1 MKKMIFAS
9 FLIVASLIA
18 IADEPVV
25 DSDLELMS
33 LYGGEEFIS
42 IATGV
47 TQPIA
52 KAPAVA
58 SVVTAEEIEKIGARD
73 IDDVLET
80 IPGLHVAK
88 DSTGYNPI
96 YTFRGIYAGLNPQ
109 VLMLINGIPITNLFQ
124 GDRNLVWGGMPV
136 QSISRIEVIRG
147 PGSALYGAD
156 AFAGVINIVTHEA
169 SGEEH
174 FEAGARYGTFN
185 TKDFWVSKGGSI
197 GELKFYGILEG
208 QKTDGFNE
216 KIKADA
222 QSLWDMFGGTNA
234 SLAPGS
240 VNTQRENYDARLELV
255 YKNLTLRGGLQS
267 RNNAGDGV
275 GAAQALAEN
284 NRFSSQRFNTDL
296 TYDNKA
302 IIKDLSLKVQA
313 SYLHTTQEVEGDLVL
328 YPAGSTGPFFDPETL
343 LPIYPGGFPD
353 GVIGS
358 PEVYERH
365 SRLNISSFYTG
376 IDKHEIGFGAGYY
389 YGDVYKVK
397 ESKNYEFPPSTE
409 PPIII
414 PGGPVVDVSDTPK
427 VFLEEDERINKYL
440 FLQDIWRFANDWELT
455 AGVRYD
461 HYSDFG
467 DTVNPRF
474 ALVWSTTR
482 KLTTKLIYG
491 EAFRAPSFAQTRN
504 INNPLLLGNPT
515 LGPEELKSYEIAFD
529 YRPNYDLILNVN
541 AFYYEWDDIIQF
553 VSDPGGSTSTAQNA
567 GEQTGHGMEFEA
579 RWNATER
586 LKLIGNFAWQKSK
599 DRNLDTDAAN
609 SPEKQLYAQMDW
621 QFSEHWN
628 LNLQANWVMDRNR
641 AGGDARSDIDNYALV
656 DVTLRR
662 KSLWSGID
670 VALIV
675 KNLFDEDAR
684 EPSPNSDFGA
694 FIPDDLPLAGQTI
707 MAEIRYNY

>member
-1 MKKMIFAS
+1 MKKMIFAP
-9 FLIVASLIA
+9 FLMMASLTI
-18 IADEPVV
+18 IADKSVA

-80 IPGLHVAK
+80 IPGLHVAR

-124 GDRNLVWGGMPV
+124 GDRNVVWGGMPV

-169 SGEEH
+169 NGEEH

-197 GELKFYGILEG
+197 GDLKFYGILEG

-222 QSLWDMFGGTNA
+222 QSLWDMFSGTNA

-275 GAAQALAEN
+275 GTAQALAPD
-284 NRFSSQRFNTDL
+284 NRLSSQRFNTDL

-376 IDKHEIGFGAGYY
+376 IDKHEIGFGTGYY

-397 ESKNYEFPPSTE
+397 ESKNFEFPPSTE

-414 PGGPVVDVSDTPK
+414 PGGPVVDVSDTQK

-440 FLQDIWRFANDWELT
+440 FLQDIWQLANDWELT

-482 KLTTKLIYG
+482 KVKPSELLPLCKRGQLTTRFFWGI
-491 EAFRAPSFAQTRN
+491 QHW
-504 INNPLLLGNPT
+504 I
-515 LGPEELKSYEIAFD
+515 LK
-529 YRPNYDLILNVN
+529 N
-541 AFYYEWDDIIQF
+541 
-553 VSDPGGSTSTAQNA
+553 
-567 GEQTGHGMEFEA
+567 
-579 RWNATER
+579 
-586 LKLIGNFAWQKSK
+586 
-599 DRNLDTDAAN
+599 
-609 SPEKQLYAQMDW
+609 
-621 QFSEHWN
+621 
-628 LNLQANWVMDRNR
+628 
-641 AGGDARSDIDNYALV
+641 
-656 DVTLRR
+656 
-662 KSLWSGID
+662 
-670 VALIV
+670 
-675 KNLFDEDAR
+675 
-684 EPSPNSDFGA
+684 
-694 FIPDDLPLAGQTI
+694 
-707 MAEIRYNY
+707 

>member
-1 MKKMIFAS
+1 M
-9 FLIVASLIA
+9 ASLSV
-18 IADEPVV
+18 IADDSFV

-58 SVVTAEEIEKIGARD
+58 SVVTAEEIKKIGARD

-80 IPGLHVAK
+80 IPGLHVAR

-124 GDRNLVWGGMPV
+124 GDRNVVWGGMPV

-169 SGEEH
+169 NGEEH

-185 TKDFWVSKGGSI
+185 TKDFWVSKSGSI
-197 GELKFYGILEG
+197 GELKFYGIVEG

-216 KIKADA
+216 KIESDA
-222 QSLWDMFGGTNA
+222 QSLLDMLTETNA

-240 VNTQRENYDARLELV
+240 VNAQRENYDARVELV
-255 YKNLTLRGGLQS
+255 YRNLTFRGGLQS

-275 GAAQALAEN
+275 GTAQALAPD
-284 NRFSSQRFNTDL
+284 NRLSSQRINTDL
-296 TYDNKA
+296 TYENKA

-328 YPAGSTGPFFDPETL
+328 FPAGSTGPFLIPIDPNNFVAVF
-343 LPIYPGGFPD
+343 PGGFPD

-365 SRLNISSFYTG
+365 SRLNVSSFYTG
-376 IDKHEIGFGAGYY
+376 IEKHEIGFGTGYY

-397 ESKNYEFPPSTE
+397 ESKNFEFPPDPE
-409 PPIII
+409 PPEIIN
-414 PGGPVVDVSDTPK
+414 GGPVVDVSDTPK
-427 VFLEEDERINKYL
+427 VFLEEDARINKYL

-467 DTVNPRF
+467 DTVNPRL

-491 EAFRAPSFAQTRN
+491 EAFRAPSFAQTRAQ
-504 INNPLLLGNPT
+504 NNPLLLGNST
-515 LGPEELKSYEIAFD
+515 LDPEELKSYEIAFD

-553 VSDPGGSTSTAQNA
+553 VSDPGGSSSTAQNA
-567 GEQTGHGMEFEA
+567 GEQIGHGMEFEA
-579 RWNATER
+579 RWTATER
-586 LKLIGNFAWQKSK
+586 LKLIGNFSWQKSK
-599 DRNLDTDAAN
+599 DKNLDKNAAN
-609 SPEKQLYAQMDW
+609 SPEKQLYAQVDW
-621 QFSEHWN
+621 QFTEHWN
-628 LNLQANWVMDRNR
+628 INMQANWVMDRNR
-641 AGGDARSDIDNYALV
+641 AGDDLRSDIDNYALV
-656 DVTLRR
+656 DLTLRR

-694 FIPDDLPLAGQTI
+694 FIPDDLPLPGQTI